1 LGPASNCI
9 KSIVPFLG
17 LSVFGWLPILAG
29 AAMALSSVTVVGN
42 SILLG
47 RYRPR
52 FTAVKQKQEQ
62 IYSDRELE
70 QVYSPS
76 EAAAT
81 A

>member
-1 LGPASNCI
+1 
-9 KSIVPFLG
+9 
-17 LSVFGWLPILAG
+17 
-29 AAMALSSVTVVGN
+29 MALSSVTVVGN